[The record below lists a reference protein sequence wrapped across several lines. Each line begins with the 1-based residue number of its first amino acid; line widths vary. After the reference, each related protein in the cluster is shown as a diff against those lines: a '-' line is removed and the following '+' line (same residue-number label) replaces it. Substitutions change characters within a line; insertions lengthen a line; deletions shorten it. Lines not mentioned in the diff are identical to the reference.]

1 MEVSEHLKIQPTTR
15 SFAALLT
22 RLTMVCDLRSDS
34 CRFNVQIHHNT
45 PFQYFTMHFAAFRM
59 FCEVKYLCGCESVP
73 AWCLSCVFSL
83 GSCSPFSCAS
93 LPSLTESTGP
103 ARSGGT
109 SRLGPRGEWQRV
121 AHTQRRGRPTMGLW
135 REEAWPC
142 LLPLM
147 SRGAREEIL
156 GFTTNKKK
164 FRVRTPG
171 RPSEE

>member
-15 SFAALLT
+15 SFADQTLILEDLMFKYT
-22 RLTMVCDLRSDS
+22 TIHHFSISGCILLRSGCFGKENT
-34 CRFNVQIHHNT
+34 CRWT
-45 PFQYFTMHFAAFRM
+45 RRR
-59 FCEVKYLCGCESVP
+59 ESVP
-73 AWCLSCVFSL
+73 AWCLSCVFSP
-83 GSCSPFSCAS
+83 GSCSPFSSAS

-103 ARSGGT
+103 ARSGGK

-147 SRGAREEIL
+147 SRGAREEI
-156 GFTTNKKK
+156 
-164 FRVRTPG
+164 
-171 RPSEE
+171 

>member
-1 MEVSEHLKIQPTTR
+1 MEVSEHPKIQPTTR

-22 RLTMVCDLRSDS
+22 RPTMVCDLRSGS

-45 PFQYFTMHFAAFRM
+45 PFQCFISVHFAAFRV
-59 FCEVKYLCGCESVP
+59 FCAVKYLCRWTRRRQSVP
-73 AWCLSCVFSL
+73 AWCLSCVFSP
-83 GSCSPFSCAS
+83 GSCSPFSSAS

-109 SRLGPRGEWQRV
+109 SRLGPRGEQQRV

-147 SRGAREEIL
+147 SRGAREEI
-156 GFTTNKKK
+156 
-164 FRVRTPG
+164 
-171 RPSEE
+171 